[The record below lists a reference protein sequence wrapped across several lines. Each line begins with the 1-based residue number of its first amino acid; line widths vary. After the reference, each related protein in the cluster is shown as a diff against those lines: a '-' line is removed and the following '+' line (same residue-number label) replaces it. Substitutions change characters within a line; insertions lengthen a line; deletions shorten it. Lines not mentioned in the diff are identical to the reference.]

1 MGKSSDAP
9 PAPDY
14 KAAAEA
20 KSSGDLEAARSA
32 AAANRVNQV
41 TPYGNLT
48 YSNSGRKFDQT
59 AYDAAMSAYRDNL
72 AAYGSGPQQP
82 TGPIPQAFGDSEM
95 GGSNASM
102 AYQPQMQMNAPVA
115 PKIEDFYTGSVDD
128 GWTATQSLAPAQQQL
143 LDQQNKTSLGLA
155 NLADQGLGYVSNVI
169 SKPFDMSGAPAIQT
183 GDNAW
188 NQAYNAIVGRNQ
200 SQMDRADAANRTQ
213 LANQG
218 IMQGSEAYRNAMDD
232 RSRANNDFLLGAQ
245 QQAGQEDSRRYA
257 QSLSGRQN
265 YLQEQAFLRN
275 EPLNMLNAVRTG
287 SQVTNPS
294 FANVPQQAT
303 TSGAD
308 YLGAAQ
314 GQNQYNMGLYN
325 SDVASNNAKTSAGVG
340 AVATIAAAFL

>member
-1 MGKSSDAP
+1 MGKDSGSP
-9 PAPDY
+9 PEPDY

-20 KSSGDLEAARSA
+20 KAAGDLEAARA
-32 AAANRVNQV
+32 ASAANRVNQV

-48 YSNSGRKFDQT
+48 YSNTGRKFDQ
-59 AYDAAMSAYRDNL
+59 AGYDAAMSAYRDNL

-82 TGPIPQAFGDSEM
+82 TGPVAQAFGDSDM
-95 GGSNASM
+95 GGSNALS
-102 AYQPQMQMNAPVA
+102 YQPQMQMNAPVA
-115 PKIEDFYTGSVDD
+115 PKYEDYYTGSVDD
-128 GWTATQSLAPAQQQL
+128 GWTATQTLAPAQQAL

-155 NLADQGLGYVSNVI
+155 GLADEGLGYVRNALHNNITMDSLPKSMVN
-169 SKPFDMSGAPAIQT
+169 PGQT
-183 GDNAW
+183 GQDALMARF
-188 NQAYNAIVGRNQ
+188 QPM
-200 SQMDRADAANRTQ
+200 MDKSREALRTQ

-218 IMQGSEAYRNAMDD
+218 IMQGSEADSNAW
-232 RSRANNDFLLGAQ
+232 RTQNQSENDLRMQAALNGIKVGQDAQNQQFGLLSA
-245 QQAGQEDSRRYA
+245 
-257 QSLSGRQN
+257 LQN
-265 YLQEQAFLRN
+265 Q
-275 EPLNMLNAVRTG
+275 PLNMLNAVRTG

-325 SDVASNNAKTSAGVG
+325 SETASNNAKTSAGVG

>member
-1 MGKSSDAP
+1 MGKDSGSP
-9 PAPDY
+9 PEPDY
-14 KAAAEA
+14 TGAAEA
-20 KSSGDLEAARSA
+20 KAAGDLEAARAA

-48 YSNSGRKFDQT
+48 YSNTGRKFNQ
-59 AYDAAMSAYRDNL
+59 AGYDEAMNAYRDSL

-82 TGPIPQAFGDSEM
+82 SGPQREFFGETEM
-95 GGSNASM
+95 GNRMGEVSSPAQ
-102 AYQPQMQMNAPVA
+102 YMNAPVA
-115 PKIEDFYTGSVDD
+115 PKYEDYYTGSVDD
-128 GWTATQSLAPAQQQL
+128 GWTATQTLSPVQQQL

-155 NLADQGLGYVSNVI
+155 GLADEGLGYVQNALRNNITMDSL
-169 SKPFDMSGAPAIQT
+169 PASMVNAGQT
-183 GDNAW
+183 GQDALMARF
-188 NQAYNAIVGRNQ
+188 QPMMNQ
-200 SQMDRADAANRTQ
+200 SREALRTQ

-218 IMQGSEAYRNAMDD
+218 IMQGSEADSNAW
-232 RSRANNDFLLGAQ
+232 RTQNQSENDLRMQAALNGIKVGQDAQNQQFGLLSA
-245 QQAGQEDSRRYA
+245 
-257 QSLSGRQN
+257 LQN
-265 YLQEQAFLRN
+265 Q
-275 EPLNMLNAVRTG
+275 PLNMLSAVRTG

-325 SDVASNNAKTSAGVG
+325 SETASNNAKTSAGVG

>member
-1 MGKSSDAP
+1 MGKSSGSP
-9 PAPDY
+9 PEPDY

-20 KSSGDLEAARSA
+20 KAAGDLEAARAA

-48 YSNSGRKFDQT
+48 YSNTGRKFDQ
-59 AYDAAMSAYRDNL
+59 AGYDAAMSAYRDNL
-72 AAYGSGPQQP
+72 AAYGSGPQP
-82 TGPIPQAFGDSEM
+82 TPYRYVLPMSEENGTEFDSTVDTPTSYGP
-95 GGSNASM
+95 
-102 AYQPQMQMNAPVA
+102 APVA
-115 PKIEDFYTGSVDD
+115 PKYEDYYTGSVDD
-128 GWTATQSLAPAQQQL
+128 GWTATQTLAPAQQAL

-155 NLADQGLGYVSNVI
+155 GLADEGLGYVRNALHNNITMDSLPKSMVN
-169 SKPFDMSGAPAIQT
+169 PGQT
-183 GDNAW
+183 GQDALMARF
-188 NQAYNAIVGRNQ
+188 QPM
-200 SQMDRADAANRTQ
+200 MDKSREALRTQ

-218 IMQGSEAYRNAMDD
+218 IMQGSEADSNAW
-232 RSRANNDFLLGAQ
+232 RTQNQSENDLRMQAALNGIKVGQDAQNQQFGLLSA
-245 QQAGQEDSRRYA
+245 
-257 QSLSGRQN
+257 LQN
-265 YLQEQAFLRN
+265 Q
-275 EPLNMLNAVRTG
+275 PLNMLNAVRTG

-325 SDVASNNAKTSAGVG
+325 SETASNNAKTSAGVG

>member
-1 MGKSSDAP
+1 MGKDSGSP
-9 PAPDY
+9 PEPDY

-20 KSSGDLEAARSA
+20 KAAGDLEAARAA

-48 YSNSGRKFDQT
+48 YSNSGRKFDQS

-82 TGPIPQAFGDSEM
+82 TGPVASAFGNTE
-95 GGSNASM
+95 GFGSTPAYSGASGM
-102 AYQPQMQMNAPVA
+102 MNAPLA
-115 PKIEDFYTGSVDD
+115 PKYEDFYTGSQDD
-128 GWTATQSLAPAQQQL
+128 GWTATQSLAPAQQAL

-155 NLADQGLGYVSNVI
+155 GLADEGLGYVRNALHNNITMDSL
-169 SKPFDMSGAPAIQT
+169 PASMVNAGQT
-183 GDNAW
+183 GQDALMARF
-188 NQAYNAIVGRNQ
+188 QPMIDQ
-200 SQMDRADAANRTQ
+200 SHEALRTQ

-218 IMQGSEAYRNAMDD
+218 IMQGSEADMNAW
-232 RSRANNDFLLGAQ
+232 RTQNQSENDLRMQAALNGIKVGQDAQNQQFGLLSA
-245 QQAGQEDSRRYA
+245 
-257 QSLSGRQN
+257 LQN
-265 YLQEQAFLRN
+265 Q
-275 EPLNMLNAVRTG
+275 PLNMLNAVRTG

-325 SDVASNNAKTSAGVG
+325 SEVASNNAKTSAGVG